1 MLLEYFFIID
11 FENRNEKLVSFALE
25 ELTSIGIHYNV
36 GKSVLD
42 YITNK
47 DDFVFTD
54 GYVKLPKKTGLGVD
68 INKEL
73 VMEENK
79 TPHHWKNPVWRHKD
93 GSIAEW

>member
-1 MLLEYFFIID
+1 LIYFI
-11 FENRNEKLVSFALE
+11 
-25 ELTSIGIHYNV
+25 
-36 GKSVLD
+36 
-42 YITNK
+42 
-47 DDFVFTD
+47 FTD

-93 GSIAEW
+93 LTVDSNFIGNVINGATICFQ